1 VQHGLSTETSFKKES
16 GILCVYF
23 HEFARVGHP
32 PPVISGFAERVT
44 KADLHSALNANHQVF
59 YVSLFLIY
67 SSYEP
72 ALCIIILVLYIS
84 YAESLKGPRRDST
97 GFNYIW
103 SEKDKLLKSYWNV
116 STRAFFGRH
125 GGARCS
131 FLKFSK
137 RVQPCGR
144 IILFKI
150 PEASESGKPDGAKP
164 RNFLLSDS
172 YTCRR
177 YVISFPENSPRGRE
191 RGKIFPCF
199 FSLSRAAEAGVA
211 G

>member
-1 VQHGLSTETSFKKES
+1 
-16 GILCVYF
+16 
-23 HEFARVGHP
+23 
-32 PPVISGFAERVT
+32 
-44 KADLHSALNANHQVF
+44 LHSALNANHKVF
-59 YVSLFLIY
+59 TKCSIGLFLIY
-67 SSYEP
+67 SPYEL
-72 ALCIIILVLYIS
+72 ALYIIILVSYIS
-84 YAESLKGPRRDST
+84 YTRNRVKGLRDST

-116 STRAFFGRH
+116 STCAFFGRH
-125 GGARCS
+125 GGARS

-177 YVISFPENSPRGRE
+177 YVTSFPENPGRE
-191 RGKIFPCF
+191 AGSAEKSFPAFSRSAGLRKPAWRVKFEGFPWIGGARLDSRGW
-199 FSLSRAAEAGVA
+199 AVA
-211 G
+211 TSVRPSARSH